1 MGADGDGGG
10 YQHLE
15 DALPGF
21 CRARGIIKACG
32 DSTRP
37 LQYVG
42 DKFAFY
48 RFVNRFRMAVRF
60 RGLALDGFA
69 QPTPA
74 GYSALTRA
82 FLAWSVRERYAALC
96 NVHCPSQP
104 LLAHVPKIQLSQL
117 ADTIERAD
125 RDGRFYE
132 FLVEQSV
139 HTKSRHGSPAD
150 GAQPDGLEK
159 FHDGDRRAVLFY
171 AAAIRHI
178 YVHGH
183 LTAHP
188 NGCTSEDTQT
198 ICHAVSDFLFKMIQE
213 DFSRRLHLA
222 EAQGHSASG

>member
-1 MGADGDGGG
+1 MPAAEHSD

-15 DALPGF
+15 AALPGF
-21 CRARGIIKACG
+21 RRARGIIKSNG

-48 RFVNRFRMAVRF
+48 RFVNRYRMAVRF
-60 RGLALDGFA
+60 RGIVLDGFE
-69 QPTPA
+69 QPTTD
-74 GYSALTRA
+74 GYAALTRA
-82 FLAWSVRERYAALC
+82 FLAWSVFERYAALC
-96 NVHCPSQP
+96 NVRCPYKP

-125 RDGRFYE
+125 RDGKFHE

-139 HTKSRHGSPAD
+139 FTKSRHGSPAD

-159 FHDGDRRAVLFY
+159 FHDGDRRAVLFH

-188 NGCTSEDTQT
+188 NGCSSEDTQT
-198 ICHAVSDFLFKMIQE
+198 ICHAVSDFLFQMIRE
-213 DFSRRLHLA
+213 DFSRRLKLA
-222 EAQGHSASG
+222 EAQGHSACGK